1 MFSAHFQTFINLGL
15 YAFARQSIKGLL
27 SWRAGIFPLS
37 FEGFNT
43 DWFNYCFVFFLLI
56 SYGCA
61 SEYKGKKSLLS
72 AWHLFDQRQTT
83 NWALWFQ
90 PVSNIYRSSKE
101 HIIFWDWVTF
111 ISNPTNSKRSNQT
124 EGRRIFLHGF
134 SSSIIVQNNWILSK
148 SFKLLVPTRPEISLH
163 YPGGKLVGKCRFW
176 STTPGLIAL
185 SSLRAINAIMHAF
198 SNSQTKRSDTESIT
212 PSRSSRWSTI
222 GRQQKQD

>member
-1 MFSAHFQTFINLGL
+1 M
-15 YAFARQSIKGLL
+15 
-27 SWRAGIFPLS
+27 PLS
-37 FEGFNT
+37 T
-43 DWFNYCFVFFLLI
+43 
-56 SYGCA
+56 
-61 SEYKGKKSLLS
+61 KGRRAFYRLDICS
-72 AWHLFDQRQTT
+72 DQRQTT

-101 HIIFWDWVTF
+101 HIILWDWVTF

-176 STTPGLIAL
+176 STTRGLIAL

-198 SNSQTKRSDTESIT
+198 SNSQTKRSDTGSIT
-212 PSRSSRWSTI
+212 SSRSSRWSTI
-222 GRQQKQD
+222 GRQQNQD